1 MHVFDKFIYLRVA
14 FATDIEKIVFLTF
27 LLIRRSLVNFMSQ
40 GMSFRKA
47 VQPIGRG
54 LLFSYPLIKVYQ
66 SLPNGMKDD
75 GTRSFMFELRQL
87 GMPKTI
93 ESRRM
98 NYCIT
103 MKRGIIWMLVALC
116 LGLMVNCGGSSSESS
131 QTHGKSVGVAEISLN
146 ELLQTKEV
154 LKTNKIDR
162 EREQKIESIID
173 EVGDDMRSNIKVI
186 LKENLHRQKTSVE
199 EKAISVV
206 PMLDN
211 TDKSIIEL
219 ETKFRNGK
227 VSSFSIEAMIN
238 NKIES
243 YNDEHLY
250 NRLHTVSLDLF
261 PTNKMGI
268 DSLYH
273 RLVSKE
279 WKNEQNSIDLVN
291 QVMIYYGKMLQSNRV
306 LEQMIGIE

>member
-1 MHVFDKFIYLRVA
+1 
-14 FATDIEKIVFLTF
+14 
-27 LLIRRSLVNFMSQ
+27 
-40 GMSFRKA
+40 
-47 VQPIGRG
+47 
-54 LLFSYPLIKVYQ
+54 
-66 SLPNGMKDD
+66 
-75 GTRSFMFELRQL
+75 
-87 GMPKTI
+87 
-93 ESRRM
+93 
-98 NYCIT
+98 
-103 MKRGIIWMLVALC
+103 MKRGIIWIFVASC
-116 LGLMVNCGGSSSESS
+116 LGFMVSCGGSSSESS
-131 QTHGKSVGVAEISLN
+131 QTYGESVSVAVISLN

-154 LKTNKIDR
+154 MKTNKIDK
-162 EREQKIESIID
+162 EREQKVESIID

-186 LKENLHRQKTSVE
+186 LKENLHRQKNSVE

-211 TDKSIIEL
+211 TDKSIMEL
-219 ETKFRNGK
+219 ESKFRNGK

-238 NKIES
+238 DKIES

-261 PTNKMGI
+261 PTDRMWI
-268 DSLYH
+268 APLYH

-291 QVMIYYGKMLQSNRV
+291 QVMIYYSKMLQSNRV

>member
-1 MHVFDKFIYLRVA
+1 
-14 FATDIEKIVFLTF
+14 
-27 LLIRRSLVNFMSQ
+27 
-40 GMSFRKA
+40 
-47 VQPIGRG
+47 
-54 LLFSYPLIKVYQ
+54 
-66 SLPNGMKDD
+66 
-75 GTRSFMFELRQL
+75 
-87 GMPKTI
+87 
-93 ESRRM
+93 M